1 MEIVFYNSLMKP
13 KTFFGM
19 PVIYLRAV
27 VTVVGL
33 MTFLKESIP
42 LQTTLVIAGILLGGG
57 YLVFQAVRDN
67 LILEILVYNLEMP
80 KKIGF

>member
-57 YLVFQAVRDN
+57 
-67 LILEILVYNLEMP
+67 
-80 KKIGF
+80 

>member
-19 PVIYLRAV
+19 PVIYLKAV

-33 MTFLKESIP
+33 MTFLKEAIP
-42 LQTTLVIAGILLGGG
+42 IQTTLILAGVLLGGG
-57 YLVFQAVRDN
+57 FLIFQAVRDK
-67 LILEILVYNLEMP
+67 LILEILVYNLEIP

>member
-27 VTVVGL
+27 VTLVGL

-57 YLVFQAVRDN
+57 YLVFQAVKDK

>member
-57 YLVFQAVRDN
+57 YFFRL
-67 LILEILVYNLEMP
+67 
-80 KKIGF
+80 

>member
-1 MEIVFYNSLMKP
+1 
-13 KTFFGM
+13 M

-57 YLVFQAVRDN
+57 YLVFQAVKDK

>member
-1 MEIVFYNSLMKP
+1 
-13 KTFFGM
+13 M
-19 PVIYLRAV
+19 PVIYLRVV

-57 YLVFQAVRDN
+57 YLVFQAVKDK

>member
-1 MEIVFYNSLMKP
+1 
-13 KTFFGM
+13 M

-33 MTFLKESIP
+33 ITFLKESIP

-57 YLVFQAVRDN
+57 YLVFQAVKDK

>member
-19 PVIYLRAV
+19 PAIYIKAV
-27 VTVVGL
+27 VTVIGL

-42 LQTTLVIAGILLGGG
+42 LQTTLIIGGILLGGG
-57 YLVFQAVRDN
+57 YLVVQAVKDK

>member
-19 PVIYLRAV
+19 PTIYIKAV
-27 VTVVGL
+27 VTIVGL
-33 MTFLKESIP
+33 MSFLKESIP
-42 LQTTLVIAGILLGGG
+42 LQTTLVIALILLVGGF
-57 YLVFQAVRDN
+57 LVFQAVRDK

>member
-19 PVIYLRAV
+19 PAIYLKAV

-33 MTFLKESIP
+33 MTFLKEAIP
-42 LQTTLVIAGILLGGG
+42 IQTTLILAGVLLGGG
-57 YLVFQAVRDN
+57 FLIFQAVRDK
-67 LILEILVYNLEMP
+67 LILEILVYNLEIP